1 VGNPVLGEEV
11 GMNLVIQLENHTLVE
26 RASDRSFAHKTIME
40 WAHSAWKE
48 HLGYVLEF
56 NELNR
61 NRFAFNFLQPDH
73 AKWVLGKNW
82 SVNNSPLFLKP
93 WNPLFD
99 ASREKLDKIPVWVC
113 LPAPSLQ
120 FWTLDYFKAIGNFL
134 GEFLEAYLS
143 FEETKQR
150 KVARIL
156 INLNV
161 REGLSEEIDLS

>member
-1 VGNPVLGEEV
+1 
-11 GMNLVIQLENHTLVE
+11 MNLVIQLENQTLVG
-26 RASDRSFAHKTIME
+26 RASGRSFALKIIIE

-48 HLGYVLEF
+48 HPGYVPEII
-56 NELNR
+56 ELNR
-61 NRFAFNFLQPDH
+61 NWFSFNFLQPDH
-73 AKWVLGKNW
+73 AKWVMGKKW